1 MRFTVQRDALAEA
14 VTWVARALPSRPV
27 VPVLAGLLLRAERED
42 QSQPGSN
49 GPGWLTASCFDYEVS
64 ARMRVRAEVAE
75 QGVFLVPGRLLVE
88 IVRSL
93 PAHPVEFGDDPDGI
107 SVTCGE
113 VSFAVASLPSAE
125 YPELPEL
132 PQLAGT
138 ADGGVLATAI
148 GQVTPAASRDDT
160 LPMLTAVNVE
170 LDGATMTLAA
180 TDRYRLA
187 VRELGWDPAPGF
199 GDAGR
204 VSLLV
209 PARTLSDA
217 AKMMS
222 AGTEVAIMLRPGGDR
237 AGVGSGGGGGAG
249 AAEAMIGFDAGERR
263 LTARLLAGEF
273 VRYRS
278 RFPEQFGCTADLPAE
293 AFAEAVRR
301 VALVA
306 ERGTP
311 VQLTFAPGRVT
322 VGAATQGQAR
332 ARETVPADFAGDEPM
347 IAFSPHYL
355 LDGVIAA
362 TATAPATPAAAPA
375 TPATAP
381 ATPATAPATPAAA
394 GVVPLGEPPAGPA
407 ERGPVGAGVRLWF
420 TSPSKP
426 AVITRQ
432 PDQDAA
438 GARAAEG
445 AFRYLVVPQRVQLSA
460 RLRAQGRSVRRLP
473 AGRDHRADRRSAMPG
488 EQQGGEQPDQH
499 GQDQQ
504 REGGE
509 LARPVG
515 GRRSV
520 LRIAVAIARARPL
533 LPAGLESGPGRTHG
547 RAAHPRVPVARP
559 AVAGR
564 GGRHPWPGGHSR
576 RRGLAGEPGE
586 PGQPSRPGQIGHDP
600 RELTERLRREHR
612 LEALVQFLDGQ
623 PPSREVLAEIRRRRV
638 AFRVPDA
645 HHMRTSWP
653 ERVAATR
660 EGSVITHRHRPFRV
674 RSEVRSPPR

>member
-14 VTWVARALPSRPV
+14 VTWVARALPTRPV

-42 QSQPGSN
+42 PNQSGSN

-75 QGVFLVPGRLLVE
+75 PGVFLVPGRLLVE

-93 PAHPVEFGDDPDGI
+93 PGQPVEFGDDPDGI

-113 VSFAVASLPSAE
+113 ASFAVASLPSGE

-138 ADGGVLATAI
+138 ADGGALATAI

-187 VRELGWDPAPGF
+187 VRELGWRPAPGF

-209 PARTLSDA
+209 PARTLGDA
-217 AKMMS
+217 AKMMT
-222 AGTEVAIMLRPGGDR
+222 AGTEVAIMVRPGADR
-237 AGVGSGGGGGAG
+237 GAASSEGGG

-278 RFPEQFGCTADLPAE
+278 RFPQDFGCTADLPAE

-332 ARETVPADFAGDEPM
+332 ARESLPADFAGDEPV

-362 TATAPATPAAAPA
+362 TATPSAGPAAHGSAAPA
-375 TPATAP
+375 AHGPDGQAERSTPA
-381 ATPATAPATPAAA
+381 
-394 GVVPLGEPPAGPA
+394 
-407 ERGPVGAGVRLWF
+407 AGVRLWF
-420 TSPSKP
+420 SGPSKP

-432 PDQDAA
+432 PDQDA
-438 GARAAEG
+438 GQVKSPESD
-445 AFRYLVVPQRVQLSA
+445 FRYLVVPQRVQ
-460 RLRAQGRSVRRLP
+460 
-473 AGRDHRADRRSAMPG
+473 
-488 EQQGGEQPDQH
+488 
-499 GQDQQ
+499 
-504 REGGE
+504 
-509 LARPVG
+509 
-515 GRRSV
+515 
-520 LRIAVAIARARPL
+520 
-533 LPAGLESGPGRTHG
+533 
-547 RAAHPRVPVARP
+547 
-559 AVAGR
+559 
-564 GGRHPWPGGHSR
+564 
-576 RRGLAGEPGE
+576 
-586 PGQPSRPGQIGHDP
+586 
-600 RELTERLRREHR
+600 
-612 LEALVQFLDGQ
+612 
-623 PPSREVLAEIRRRRV
+623 
-638 AFRVPDA
+638 
-645 HHMRTSWP
+645 
-653 ERVAATR
+653 
-660 EGSVITHRHRPFRV
+660 
-674 RSEVRSPPR
+674 

>member
-14 VTWVARALPSRPV
+14 VTWVARALPTRPV

-42 QSQPGSN
+42 QNQSGSN

-75 QGVFLVPGRLLVE
+75 PGVFLVPGRLLVE

-93 PAHPVEFGDDPDGI
+93 PAQPVEFGEDPDGI
-107 SVTCGE
+107 SVTCGGA
-113 VSFAVASLPSAE
+113 SFAVTSLPSAE

-138 ADGGVLATAI
+138 ADGGALAAAI

-170 LDGATMTLAA
+170 LAGETMTLAA

-187 VRELGWDPAPGF
+187 VRELGWHPAPGF

-217 AKMMS
+217 AKIMS
-222 AGTEVAIMLRPGGDR
+222 AGTEVAIMLRPDGDR
-237 AGVGSGGGGGAG
+237 AGGGTSGAGGG

-278 RFPEQFGCTADLPAE
+278 RFPDEFGCTADLPAE

-322 VGAATQGQAR
+322 IGAATQGQAR
-332 ARETVPADFAGDEPM
+332 AKETVPADFAGDESV

-362 TATAPATPAAAPA
+362 TATPPV
-375 TPATAP
+375 
-381 ATPATAPATPAAA
+381 TPAAA
-394 GVVPLGEPPAGPA
+394 GGPSASGPSA
-407 ERGPVGAGVRLWF
+407 EASTRTIAAAPGGRVRLWF

-432 PDQDAA
+432 PDQDADEQKGPEA
-438 GARAAEG
+438 D
-445 AFRYLVVPQRVQLSA
+445 FRYLVVPQRVQLSA
-460 RLRAQGRSVRRLP
+460 CACAVGIRAARDAAPGRYRPGGIIGPTAGAPCRANSRAVNSQISMARISSDRAANLP
-473 AGRDHRADRRSAMPG
+473 ARSAG
-488 EQQGGEQPDQH
+488 D
-499 GQDQQ
+499 
-504 REGGE
+504 
-509 LARPVG
+509 
-515 GRRSV
+515 GRYC
-520 LRIAVAIARARPL
+520 
-533 LPAGLESGPGRTHG
+533 
-547 RAAHPRVPVARP
+547 
-559 AVAGR
+559 
-564 GGRHPWPGGHSR
+564 
-576 RRGLAGEPGE
+576 
-586 PGQPSRPGQIGHDP
+586 
-600 RELTERLRREHR
+600 
-612 LEALVQFLDGQ
+612 
-623 PPSREVLAEIRRRRV
+623 
-638 AFRVPDA
+638 
-645 HHMRTSWP
+645 TS
-653 ERVAATR
+653 
-660 EGSVITHRHRPFRV
+660 RV
-674 RSEVRSPPR
+674 R

>member
-14 VTWVARALPSRPV
+14 VTWVARALPTRPV

-42 QSQPGSN
+42 HNQSGSN

-75 QGVFLVPGRLLVE
+75 PGVFLVPGRLLVE

-93 PAHPVEFGDDPDGI
+93 PGQPVEFGDDPDGI

-113 VSFAVASLPSAE
+113 ASFAVASLPSAE

-138 ADGGVLATAI
+138 ADGGALATAI

-170 LDGATMTLAA
+170 LAGTTMTLAA

-187 VRELGWDPAPGF
+187 VRELGWNPAPGF
-199 GDAGR
+199 GDEDR

-209 PARTLSDA
+209 PARTLGDA

-222 AGTEVAIMLRPGGDR
+222 AGTEVAVMLRPGDR
-237 AGVGSGGGGGAG
+237 AGAASGGGGAG

-278 RFPEQFGCTADLPAE
+278 RFPEEFGCTADLPAE

-332 ARETVPADFAGDEPM
+332 ARESVPADFAGDEPV

-355 LDGVIAA
+355 LDGVVAA
-362 TATAPATPAAAPA
+362 TATAPATPAAAVSPA
-375 TPATAP
+375 
-381 ATPATAPATPAAA
+381 
-394 GVVPLGEPPAGPA
+394 GQPPAGQA
-407 ERGPVGAGVRLWF
+407 ERGPASGRVRLWF

-432 PDQDAA
+432 PDPDAA
-438 GARAAEG
+438 EAKGAEG
-445 AFRYLVVPQRVQLSA
+445 DFRYLVVPQRV
-460 RLRAQGRSVRRLP
+460 RLPTRPGRNGRNRTQRRLV
-473 AGRDHRADRRSAMPG
+473 AGRHHRADHRGAVPG
-488 EQQGGEQPDQH
+488 EQQRREQPDQH

-504 REGGE
+504 RQGRE
-509 LARPVG
+509 LPCPVRGRGSVARVPG
-515 GRRSV
+515 PGP
-520 LRIAVAIARARPL
+520 RARPA
-533 LPAGLESGPGRTHG
+533 LPPRLESGPGRAHR
-547 RAAHPRVPVARP
+547 RAAHPGVPLARP
-559 AVAGR
+559 AVAG
-564 GGRHPWPGGHSR
+564 GGDRHPRPAGHAR
-576 RRGLAGEPGE
+576 RRGVAGEPGE
-586 PGQPSRPGQIGHDP
+586 PGQPPRPRQVGHDP
-600 RELTERLRREHR
+600 RELAERLRREHL
-612 LEALVQFLDGQ
+612 LEAFVQLLEGQ
-623 PPSREVLAEIRRRRV
+623 SASGEVLAEIRRGRV
-638 AFRVPDA
+638 ALRVPDA
-645 HHMRTSWP
+645 HHMGTSWP
-653 ERVAATR
+653 EGIAATR
-660 EGSVITHRHRPFRV
+660 EGCVITHRHRPFRA

>member
-14 VTWVARALPSRPV
+14 VTWVARALPTRPV

-42 QSQPGSN
+42 QNQPGSN

-64 ARMRVRAEVAE
+64 ARMRVRADVAE
-75 QGVFLVPGRLLVE
+75 PGVFLVPGRLLVE

-93 PAHPVEFGDDPDGI
+93 PGQPVEFGDDPDGI

-113 VSFAVASLPSAE
+113 ASFAVASLPSGE

-138 ADGGVLATAI
+138 ADGGALATAI

-170 LDGATMTLAA
+170 LDGAMMTLAA

-187 VRELGWDPAPGF
+187 VRELAWDPAPGF
-199 GDAGR
+199 GGQER

-217 AKMMS
+217 AKLMS
-222 AGTEVAIMLRPGGDR
+222 AGTEVRIMLRPAGDR
-237 AGVGSGGGGGAG
+237 AGAADGGGAG

-278 RFPEQFGCTADLPAE
+278 RFPDEFGCTADLPAE

-322 VGAATQGQAR
+322 VGASTQGQAR
-332 ARETVPADFAGDEPM
+332 ARESVPADFAGDEPM

-362 TATAPATPAAAPA
+362 TAAAPSAPAAST
-375 TPATAP
+375 
-381 ATPATAPATPAAA
+381 AAA
-394 GVVPLGEPPAGPA
+394 GEPSAGSA
-407 ERGPVGAGVRLWF
+407 ERGASPAGVRLWF
-420 TSPSKP
+420 TSASKP

-432 PDQDAA
+432 PDPDSGEAKS
-438 GARAAEG
+438 AEG
-445 AFRYLVVPQRVQLSA
+445 DFRYLVVPQRVQLSPRQRDAAPGRYRPGIGPTAGTPCRTNSRAVNSQISMA
-460 RLRAQGRSVRRLP
+460 RISSERAANLP
-473 AGRDHRADRRSAMPG
+473 ARSAG
-488 EQQGGEQPDQH
+488 DGLDCAS
-499 GQDQQ
+499 
-504 REGGE
+504 R
-509 LARPVG
+509 
-515 GRRSV
+515 
-520 LRIAVAIARARPL
+520 ARAL
-533 LPAGLESGPGRTHG
+533 APGR
-547 RAAHPRVPVARP
+547 
-559 AVAGR
+559 
-564 GGRHPWPGGHSR
+564 
-576 RRGLAGEPGE
+576 
-586 PGQPSRPGQIGHDP
+586 
-600 RELTERLRREHR
+600 
-612 LEALVQFLDGQ
+612 
-623 PPSREVLAEIRRRRV
+623 
-638 AFRVPDA
+638 
-645 HHMRTSWP
+645 
-653 ERVAATR
+653 
-660 EGSVITHRHRPFRV
+660 
-674 RSEVRSPPR
+674 

>member
-14 VTWVARALPSRPV
+14 VTWVARALPTRPV

-42 QSQPGSN
+42 PNQPGSN

-64 ARMRVRAEVAE
+64 ARMRVRADVAE
-75 QGVFLVPGRLLVE
+75 PGVFLVPGRLLVE

-93 PAHPVEFGDDPDGI
+93 PGHPVEFGDDPDGI

-113 VSFAVASLPSAE
+113 ASFAVASLPSGE

-138 ADGGVLATAI
+138 ADGGALATAI

-170 LDGATMTLAA
+170 LAGTTMTLAA

-187 VRELGWDPAPGF
+187 VRELGWNPAPGF
-199 GDAGR
+199 GDADR

-222 AGTEVAIMLRPGGDR
+222 AGTEVRIMLRPGGDR
-237 AGVGSGGGGGAG
+237 AGAASAGGGGAG

-278 RFPEQFGCTADLPAE
+278 RFPEEFGCTADLPAE

-332 ARETVPADFAGDEPM
+332 ARESVPADFSGDEPV

-355 LDGVIAA
+355 LDGVTAA
-362 TATAPATPAAAPA
+362 TATAPGP
-375 TPATAP
+375 
-381 ATPATAPATPAAA
+381 PAAA
-394 GVVPLGEPPAGPA
+394 GGPADEPSAGQA
-407 ERGPVGAGVRLWF
+407 ERGAAGARVRLWF

-432 PDQDAA
+432 PDPDAA
-438 GARAAEG
+438 EAKGAEG
-445 AFRYLVVPQRVQLSA
+445 EFRYLVVPQRV
-460 RLRAQGRSVRRLP
+460 RLP
-473 AGRDHRADRRSAMPG
+473 PRPGRNGRGAVGYRPGGIIGPTDGTPCRANSRAVNSQISMARISSDRAANLPARSAG
-488 EQQGGEQPDQH
+488 EVRYCASLSRD
-499 GQDQQ
+499 
-504 REGGE
+504 
-509 LARPVG
+509 L
-515 GRRSV
+515 
-520 LRIAVAIARARPL
+520 
-533 LPAGLESGPGRTHG
+533 GPGRPSQPG
-547 RAAHPRVPVARP
+547 WNPARAEPMAEPRVRASHSP
-559 AVAGR
+559 AQ
-564 GGRHPWPGGHSR
+564 
-576 RRGLAGEPGE
+576 L
-586 PGQPSRPGQIGHDP
+586 
-600 RELTERLRREHR
+600 
-612 LEALVQFLDGQ
+612 
-623 PPSREVLAEIRRRRV
+623 
-638 AFRVPDA
+638 
-645 HHMRTSWP
+645 
-653 ERVAATR
+653 
-660 EGSVITHRHRPFRV
+660 
-674 RSEVRSPPR
+674 